1 MMPDGTGRV
10 ALITGA
16 GRGIG
21 RAIAQALH
29 ARGYALSLGL
39 REPARAADAFAG
51 FDPARLHLGRF
62 VAEDWEGQARWVA
75 AAAAHYGRIDVLVNN
90 AGISSRATLRDA
102 TEADCDAIWAVNCKA
117 PLRMIQLCLPHL
129 ERAGGGRVVNI
140 ASLSGKRVRND
151 HVLYN
156 MTKFAVLALTH
167 NTRRLGWEAG
177 VRAVAIC
184 PSFVRT
190 DMTAGVSAIPAGRMT
205 DPADLAA
212 LVATVIALP
221 NTAAVAELIVNC
233 RLEDMV

>member
-1 MMPDGTGRV
+1 MMLDGTGRV

-21 RAIAQALH
+21 FALARELH
-29 ARGYALSLGL
+29 ARGYTLSLGL
-39 REPARAADAFAG
+39 RDPARAAAVFAA
-51 FDPARLHLGRF
+51 FDPARLHLARF
-62 VAEDWEGQARWVA
+62 VAEDWEGQARWVEKA
-75 AAAAHYGRIDVLVNN
+75 AARFGRIDVLVNN
-90 AGISSRATLRDA
+90 AGVTSRAGIRDA
-102 TEADCDAIWAVNCKA
+102 TEAECDAIWAVNCKA

-129 ERAGGGRVVNI
+129 ERAGSGRVVNI

-151 HVLYN
+151 KVLYS

-167 NTRRLGWEAG
+167 HTRRLGWEAG
-177 VRAVAIC
+177 VRAMAVC

-190 DMTAGVSAIPAGRMT
+190 DMTADTTAIPAERMT

-221 NTAAVAELIVNC
+221 NTATVAELLVNC